1 MCQIQRTSLS
11 QQIHLLRMIAHI
23 NEKNIFYPLKI
34 MAKSLK
40 YITTNRNPNKSSH
53 ISEHQKKEKKKKKK
67 KKECAVL

>member
-40 YITTNRNPNKSSH
+40 YITTNHNPKKSTN
-53 ISEHQKKEKKKKKK
+53 ISGQNKKKKKK
-67 KKECAVL
+67 KRECAEL